1 MNYHLHRTFHISALS
16 HFINFLTSASLM
28 CQDKVGPKMSKTF
41 TLLGKEQQ
49 QQKERANAEVS

>member
-1 MNYHLHRTFHISALS
+1 
-16 HFINFLTSASLM
+16 M

-41 TLLGKEQQ
+41 TLLRKEQQ